1 MDKIKKAFNFCINEY
16 DPDGD
21 GICAAE
27 FVLGQNDVVEYPDK
41 TSDLAVNQG
50 MFAVTLQ
57 VAKELGLPVSQ
68 KYVEK
73 ANQEYRAF
81 YDKKRGY
88 LIDNRKYPYSITFN
102 SLLPEFVSWWL
113 FDKPILTSEMV
124 VKTLDKPILTSE
136 MVVKTLDKVP
146 VKNGYSP
153 FDFP

>member
-1 MDKIKKAFNFCINEY
+1 M
-16 DPDGD
+16 
-21 GICAAE
+21 
-27 FVLGQNDVVEYPDK
+27 
-41 TSDLAVNQG
+41 
-50 MFAVTLQ
+50 
-57 VAKELGLPVSQ
+57 
-68 KYVEK
+68 EK

-124 VKTLDKPILTSE
+124 VKTLDK
-136 MVVKTLDKVP
+136 VP

-153 FDFP
+153 LIFHEKDTFFHYGEQTFFTQYVLG